1 MTKGRGVTC
10 FLTEM
15 RTGRCDNDRDKASY
29 GTSTATAQQKG
40 KLRGQFD
47 RVMEAGS
54 GVVDVVAAAS

>member
-1 MTKGRGVTC
+1 M
-10 FLTEM
+10 TEM